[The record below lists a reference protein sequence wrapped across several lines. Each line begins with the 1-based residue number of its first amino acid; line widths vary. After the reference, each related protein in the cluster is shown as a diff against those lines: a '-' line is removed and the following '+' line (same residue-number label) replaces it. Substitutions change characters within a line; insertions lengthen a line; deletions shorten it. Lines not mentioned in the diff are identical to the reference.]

1 MRMPSMGGATAKNC
15 WVSLPER
22 WAAERVGS
30 RQPNAPRREN
40 KQEVGI
46 EEGKGVG
53 TMGLMPERLGRTS
66 SRGGRESFHNQE

>member
-1 MRMPSMGGATAKNC
+1 MPSGATAKGS
-15 WVSLPER
+15 WGTLPEG

-46 EEGKGVG
+46 KEGK
-53 TMGLMPERLGRTS
+53 TDWHNRLKA
-66 SRGGRESFHNQE
+66 